1 MFLSQ
6 VGTPINLDAM
16 ARDVIAPALA
26 KRDLRWCGWHAFRRG
41 LATNL
46 HRLGVQDKT
55 IQRILRHSNVGVT
68 QKCYIKTVDS
78 DAAGDADFRAVS
90 QECTQYAPRD
100 VPETKLKVE
109 APKQKM
115 LQLLISTGFRTSGG
129 EGGIR
134 IRLQMSNKG
143 LNRAR
148 TAKLVHVKLQKTSHL
163 ICK

>member
-78 DAAGDADFRAVS
+78 DAAAAMQTFEQSLKNAPNMHLGTS
-90 QECTQYAPRD
+90 QKP
-100 VPETKLKVE
+100 
-109 APKQKM
+109 
-115 LQLLISTGFRTSGG
+115 
-129 EGGIR
+129 
-134 IRLQMSNKG
+134 N
-143 LNRAR
+143 
-148 TAKLVHVKLQKTSHL
+148 
-163 ICK
+163 